1 MQCNSAYR
9 SPVRQLVLRE
19 FFERGINGISAAA
32 QVGTGNHERG
42 LALDLQNWEE
52 WKSILIAAGWHWQG
66 MGDRWHYDLNIPSNV
81 PQMAIEA
88 YQRLA
93 NRNGGKLAE
102 DGIWGDNTKR
112 SMLNAPAS
120 GW

>member
-1 MQCNSAYR
+1 
-9 SPVRQLVLRE
+9 LRE
-19 FFERGINGISAAA
+19 FYERGINGISAAA

-42 LALDLQNWEE
+42 LAIDLQNWDE
-52 WKSILIAAGWHWQG
+52 WRDKLVALGWHWQG
-66 MGDRWHYDLNIPSNV
+66 MGDKWHFDISMPSNV
-81 PQMAIEA
+81 PHLAIAA

-93 NRNGGKLAE
+93 NKHGHQIGV
-102 DGIWGDNTKR
+102 DGAWGENTKR